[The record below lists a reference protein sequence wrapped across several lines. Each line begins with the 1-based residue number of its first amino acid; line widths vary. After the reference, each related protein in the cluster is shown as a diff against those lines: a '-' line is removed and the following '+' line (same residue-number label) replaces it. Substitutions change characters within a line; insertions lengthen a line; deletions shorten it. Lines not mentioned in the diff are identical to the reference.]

1 MMKAGRRLAARLQV
15 RRNGLFSVGT
25 SLCRIFPVAFN
36 PSGEPMQRIAIS
48 YRRSDSTAIAGRI
61 ADRLAATYGRPAVF
75 IDVDSVPLGT
85 DFRKRI
91 QEVWTE
97 IAVLLVVIG
106 PSWLGIEQGAAAGRI
121 HKRDDPV
128 RIEVETAL
136 KREIA
141 VIPVLVDGASMP
153 SAGHLP
159 KSLRAFADRN
169 AAEVDGGRDFHV
181 HMDRLIQ
188 AIDAIVGRDA
198 GAPHPRSPATN
209 GGTVENGRA
218 PLTAASGRAEQSPSP
233 QPLLRDVVVSV
244 FVLVA
249 LQHVIINVLDLDTIY
264 LRIVSFVVPFASG
277 TVSCWQ
283 TRREPL
289 VSLALSAGVG
299 LIAVAAM
306 AVTTGLSS
314 GQPIVPA
321 TSFEWRESI
330 EYAVSIAAS
339 FFVGSLLPRL
349 LSMLPSA
356 KA

>member
-1 MMKAGRRLAARLQV
+1 
-15 RRNGLFSVGT
+15 
-25 SLCRIFPVAFN
+25 
-36 PSGEPMQRIAIS
+36 MQRIAIS

-61 ADRLAATYGRPAVF
+61 ADRLVATYGRPAVF

-106 PSWLGIEQGAAAGRI
+106 PSWLGIEQGAADGRI
-121 HKRDDPV
+121 RKRDDPV

-198 GAPHPRSPATN
+198 GGPHPRSPATN
-209 GGTVENGRA
+209 GGTVERGRA
-218 PLTAASGRAEQSPSP
+218 LLTAAAGGAEPRAASQSP
-233 QPLLRDVVVSV
+233 QPLLRDVVVPV

-289 VSLALSAGVG
+289 MSLALSAGVG

-339 FFVGSLLPRL
+339 FFVGSLLPRF
-349 LSMLPSA
+349 LSTLPSA